1 MAINI
6 NQYRPNSIFVL
17 SNDYYIDINETS
29 NGEVTLQVKSPEG
42 AVFSEAEPVDNSVAY
57 NPLSLKPYVDTTI
70 VNIVNELGVES
81 LEVIEII
88 QKQIPP
94 IEDKNSTIKV
104 FGRVVN
110 NQNIPISN
118 AQLTPVFLSFPPP
131 FPSPQSPESGEYTD
145 FENTTFKIGA
155 PIIVA
160 PTSSNEDGLFE
171 FIFDQSEEIDF
182 AQSYIMVSK
191 DEYFPKQ
198 VGPKFLKTGE
208 EVLVKT
214 NTISTTQVS
223 AFVVSEEINVIGGVI
238 NATVTLENS
247 STGEQATGV
256 GKSGVERVALGIAEE
271 NARKQFIEIAE
282 EEITINIDLY
292 DLGKIQLLSNQI
304 SIESLRSLEIQALK
318 QIDTTEVE
326 IIVDTLKSDLPLET
340 RAQLIFSTKKEELK
354 RRAIPYALTLLAR
367 FGPNIVNSILG
378 GIKDPLSDAVCL
390 PKEKLQEIL
399 NKRNELTRTIN
410 NAYKVIRTLSKILN
424 VSRAFIAGLQA
435 GLLIAQA
442 LSAVPPGRFGWSG
455 AMEKGFK
462 EVDKI
467 LKRASIAVNGLS
479 ILSATTGAVLAF
491 ILQLLALLDF
501 LLQSC
506 SEEINSDG
514 EFTLSFVEINDELNS
529 FTDPTTGQTEDIID
543 PLTGDPLPYKGF
555 TFEIKQDIS
564 QNFQYP
570 KRFAIARNI
579 QGIQV
584 LKSESSFASNPE
596 ILIQE
601 LKFVIDRDN
610 LRAD

>member
-1 MAINI
+1 MVINV

-17 SNDYYIDINETS
+17 SNDFYIDISEIS
-29 NGEVTLQVKSPEG
+29 NGKVTLQVKSPEG
-42 AVFSEAEPVDNSVAY
+42 AVVSEAEPVDANVAY
-57 NPLSLKPYVDTTI
+57 NPLSLKPYIDTTI
-70 VNIVNELGVES
+70 VNIVNELGIES

-94 IEDKNSTIKV
+94 VENKNSTIKV
-104 FGRVVN
+104 FGRVVD
-110 NQNIPISN
+110 NQNTPISN

-131 FPSPQSPESGEYTD
+131 FPPPPGVESGEYTD
-145 FENTTFKIGA
+145 FGNTTFEIGA

-171 FIFDQSEEIDF
+171 FTFNQSEEIDF
-182 AQSYIMVSK
+182 EQSYIMVSK

-198 VGPKFLKTGE
+198 IGPKFLKTGE

-223 AFVVSEEINVIGGVI
+223 AFIVSEETNVINGVI

-247 STGEQATGV
+247 STGEQVTGI
-256 GKSGVERVALGIAEE
+256 GKSGVERIALRIAEQ
-271 NARKQFIEIAE
+271 NARKQFIDVVE

-292 DLGKIQLLSNQI
+292 DLGKIQLLSNQVT
-304 SIESLRSLEIQALK
+304 IESLRPLEIQALK

-340 RAQLIFSTKKEELK
+340 RVQLILSSKKEELK
-354 RRAIPYALTLLAR
+354 RRAIPYVLSLLAR

-378 GIKDPLSDAVCL
+378 GMKDPLSDAVCL
-390 PKEKLQEIL
+390 SKEKLQEIL
-399 NKRNELTRTIN
+399 NKRNALTRTIN
-410 NAYKVIRTLSKILN
+410 NAYKVVRTLSKILN

-442 LSAVPPGRFGWSG
+442 LSSFPPGRFGWSG
-455 AMEKGFK
+455 LMEKGFK

-479 ILSATTGAVLAF
+479 ILAATTGAVLAF
-491 ILQLLALLDF
+491 ILRLLALLDS
-501 LLQSC
+501 LIQQC
-506 SEEINSDG
+506 SEEITPDG

-529 FTDPTTGQTEDIID
+529 FTDPTTGQTESIID
-543 PLTGDPLPYKGF
+543 PLTGDPFPYKGF
-555 TFEIKQDIS
+555 TFEIKQDTS

-601 LKFVIDRDN
+601 LKFIIDRDN

>member
-1 MAINI
+1 
-6 NQYRPNSIFVL
+6 
-17 SNDYYIDINETS
+17 
-29 NGEVTLQVKSPEG
+29 
-42 AVFSEAEPVDNSVAY
+42 
-57 NPLSLKPYVDTTI
+57 
-70 VNIVNELGVES
+70 
-81 LEVIEII
+81 
-88 QKQIPP
+88 
-94 IEDKNSTIKV
+94 
-104 FGRVVN
+104 
-110 NQNIPISN
+110 
-118 AQLTPVFLSFPPP
+118 
-131 FPSPQSPESGEYTD
+131 
-145 FENTTFKIGA
+145 
-155 PIIVA
+155 
-160 PTSSNEDGLFE
+160 
-171 FIFDQSEEIDF
+171 
-182 AQSYIMVSK
+182 MVSK
-191 DEYFPKQ
+191 DGYFPKQ

-223 AFVVSEEINVIGGVI
+223 AFVVSEEINVINGVT

-256 GKSGVERVALGIAEE
+256 GKSGIQRIAVRIAEE
-271 NARKQFIEIAE
+271 NARRQFIEVVE

-292 DLGKIQLLSNQI
+292 DLGKIQLLSNQV
-304 SIESLRSLEIQALK
+304 SIEDLRSLEVQALK
-318 QIDTTEVE
+318 EIDTTEVE

-340 RAQLIFSTKKEELK
+340 RVQLIFATKKEELK
-354 RRAIPYALTLLAR
+354 RRAIPYVLTLLAR

-378 GIKDPLSDAVCL
+378 GMKDPLSDAVCL
-390 PKEKLQEIL
+390 PKEKLQETL
-399 NKRNELTRTIN
+399 DKRNKLTRTIN
-410 NAYKVIRTLSKILN
+410 NAYKVVRTLSKILN

-442 LSAVPPGRFGWSG
+442 LSSVPPGRFGWSG
-455 AMEKGFK
+455 LMEKGFK

-467 LKRASIAVNGLS
+467 LKRTSIAVDSLS
-479 ILSATTGAVLAF
+479 ILAATTGAVLAF
-491 ILQLLALLDF
+491 ILQLLSLLDF
-501 LLQSC
+501 LLQEC
-506 SEEINSDG
+506 SEEIDPEG
-514 EFTLSFVEINDELNS
+514 GFTLSFVEINEELNS
-529 FTDPTTGQTEDIID
+529 FTDPTTGQTESIID

-555 TFEIKQDIS
+555 TFEIKQDTS